1 MRNKH
6 LCNRRQPTREIHLE
20 LNLLNRNI
28 AYGEYELKLSQHF
41 KLPRNYILLMTSFS
55 SRPTMKHGQSG
66 IKVVTDLV
74 REEVS
79 YRQQELFRL
88 G

>member
-6 LCNRRQPTREIHLE
+6 LCNRRHTTREIHLE

-28 AYGEYELKLSQHF
+28 AYGEYELKLSQHL
-41 KLPRNYILLMTSFS
+41 KLPRNFILLMTSFS

-74 REEVS
+74 WGEVS

>member
-28 AYGEYELKLSQHF
+28 AYGEYELKLSQHL

-74 REEVS
+74 REEVVIDNRKS
-79 YRQQELFRL
+79 FA
-88 G
+88 